1 MRMMTRKTERG
12 VVLLYA
18 LAITCMLGGCKGTT
32 EDPRLKDVEL
42 RLSRLEQVPM
52 HFDASKWPER
62 QKEFL
67 KALVEAT
74 RLIHEAFLRQTD
86 PMGVG
91 IRDSLALLADD
102 TSRKFYRLVLRNGGI
117 FDKMD
122 EYHNF
127 YGTFSR
133 PAGAA
138 FYPPD
143 LTKEEFEAYV
153 AAHPDQADALLSPYT
168 VVKRDG
174 AGLKAVPFHEE
185 YAEWIRPASEL
196 LKKAGSLATSPS
208 MQKYLG
214 ARADALLTDDYYQS
228 DLDWIDLKDND
239 IDVMIGPFEFHE
251 DGIMGIKAVYQSS
264 VGIKDKEESAKLD
277 VYTRHLNALEQNL
290 PHDAKY
296 KRSITGLSS
305 PMVVV
310 TDIIRGGDLAAGYQA
325 AATNLP
331 NDPTVH
337 STKGTK
343 KTFWKNVMAA
353 RVSKVIEPVGRALIA
368 SDQIEYITPQ
378 AVFNFVLMHELCH
391 ALGPLY
397 VDGSNGKVPV
407 NQALK
412 ELAAA
417 LEEGKADVAGLH
429 SARYF
434 IEQGILPGKMEKEI
448 YVSHLAS
455 IFRTI
460 RFGTAEP
467 HGKAAICELN
477 FLRERGAFRFSPVT
491 KKWSV
496 DFERIGPAISELAR
510 LWLTFEATG
519 DYTGVKE
526 FFGQW
531 AGMSKDVAE
540 ALSGLGHLPVDV
552 EPVYSIK
559 WE

>member
-1 MRMMTRKTERG
+1 MMIMKMALC
-12 VVLLYA
+12 VVSSCA
-18 LAITCMLGGCKGTT
+18 LSITLIFSGCKGTT

-52 HFDASKWPER
+52 HFDASKLSER
-62 QKEFL
+62 QRELL
-67 KALVEAT
+67 KTLVDAT

-86 PMGVG
+86 PLGVK
-91 IRDSLALLADD
+91 IRDSLAQRTDD

-133 PAGAA
+133 PGGAA
-138 FYPPD
+138 FYPTD
-143 LTKEEFEAYV
+143 LTKEEFETYV
-153 AAHPDQADALLSPYT
+153 AAHPDQANALLSPYT

-185 YAEWIRPASEL
+185 YAKWIRPASEL
-196 LKKAGSLATSPS
+196 LKNASRLATSPS

-214 ARADALLTDDYYQS
+214 ARAEALLTDDYFQS
-228 DLDWIDLKDND
+228 DLDWIDLKEND
-239 IDVMIGPFEFHE
+239 IDIMIGPFEFHE
-251 DGIMGIKAVYQSS
+251 DGLMGIKAVYQSS

-310 TDIIRGGDLAAGYQA
+310 ADIIRGGDLAAGYQA
-325 AATNLP
+325 VATNLP
-331 NDPTVH
+331 NDPKVH

-353 RVSKVIEPVGRALIA
+353 RVGKVIEPVGRALIA

-397 VDGSNGKVPV
+397 VDGSNDMIPV

-417 LEEGKADVAGLH
+417 LEEGKADLAGLH

-477 FLRERGAFRFSPVT
+477 FLRDRGAFRFDPVT
-491 KKWSV
+491 NKWSV

-519 DYTGVKE
+519 DYNGVRE

-531 AGMSKDVAE
+531 AGTTKDVAQ
-540 ALSGLGHLPVDV
+540 ALSGLSHLPVDV
-552 EPVYSIK
+552 EPVYTIK